1 MSGVVQS
8 ASSSVRPLTSWAE
21 GRSCN
26 IKLSS
31 QLSSLHFFFAVTQ
44 SVVTAAAKAEA
55 GKEAPSSQFLSH
67 FASSTFPSLSGLDRP
82 SVRKWV
88 RESASRAR
96 KDSLSL
102 SLFYQKRSSS
112 TEGESKLR
120 SSCNTSPL
128 SSSTHALF
136 SSFLFF
142 LVFFWFSVL
151 LLLSFP
157 SVCCEAS
164 LRESVCVCF
173 CCCYQISSSACA
185 SRILVRKCSR
195 IFCVDG
201 RTGLV

>member
-67 FASSTFPSLSGLDRP
+67 FASSSSTFPSLSGLDRP

-112 TEGESKLR
+112 TEGESKFR

-142 LVFFWFSVL
+142 LVFFWFSV
-151 LLLSFP
+151 S
-157 SVCCEAS
+157 SCCRS
-164 LRESVCVCF
+164 LV
-173 CCCYQISSSACA
+173 SAVKQA
-185 SRILVRKCSR
+185 
-195 IFCVDG
+195 
-201 RTGLV
+201 